1 MKLKYLAAGNEIHM
15 PSAYRTPQTVSVVEA
30 VNLLNY
36 QDQQLEKITD
46 IIHAAIPDGR
56 ELADVLRAINQ
67 VLFYAQ
73 NETGRL

>member
-15 PSAYRTPQTVSVVEA
+15 PSLTGAKTVSTVEA

-36 QDQQLEKITD
+36 QDKQLEKITD
-46 IIHAAIPDGR
+46 IIHTAIPDGR
-56 ELADVLRAINQ
+56 ELADVLRDINR